1 MIRLFVGLPLPE
13 DVRRY
18 LLSLH
23 MGVRFARWQRDD
35 QLHLTLKFVGEVP
48 ESTARDLD
56 ENLAQIRMAPFTL
69 SLEGAGIFG
78 DMRRPRVLW
87 AGVTPQG
94 EVTRLRDKVEMAAL
108 RAGIPLEQRKY
119 VPHVTL
125 ARFSGERQAESGL
138 AAFLEARG
146 DLRTPPFLVR
156 EFALFSSHLSSS
168 GSIYRVEARYPL
180 DGEDWSD

>member
-35 QLHLTLKFVGEVP
+35 QLHLTLKFGGEVP

-56 ENLAQIRMAPFTL
+56 ENLAQIRMTPFTL

-119 VPHVTL
+119 
-125 ARFSGERQAESGL
+125 
-138 AAFLEARG
+138 
-146 DLRTPPFLVR
+146 
-156 EFALFSSHLSSS
+156 
-168 GSIYRVEARYPL
+168 
-180 DGEDWSD
+180 